1 MRCGKIEKA
10 GSNVVNVTAQGLK
23 GSAQSMQKQRK
34 TVSRMRSSE
43 GKGGMV

>member
-1 MRCGKIEKA
+1 M
-10 GSNVVNVTAQGLK
+10 NVTAQCLK

-43 GKGGMV
+43 GEGGMV